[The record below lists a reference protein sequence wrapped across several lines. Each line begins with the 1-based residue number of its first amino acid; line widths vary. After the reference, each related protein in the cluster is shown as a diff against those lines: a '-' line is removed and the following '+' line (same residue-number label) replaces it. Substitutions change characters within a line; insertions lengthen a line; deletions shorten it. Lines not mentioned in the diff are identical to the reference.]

1 MNELVFIIREK
12 WQIWRLH
19 RRIVYH
25 GKLLG
30 ENKFLKWHNSYL
42 KYLKS
47 GALTPEGLTAVIS
60 DAKYLFEEKQMSTEI
75 TLGSKVV
82 IKECHS
88 MPQLIGKTGVVK
100 ALLMVDATNPYPMY
114 VWLDEPI
121 QMSQALPIPGVSIQ
135 QEWRG
140 PHLCRP
146 DELALVGS
154 EQTNIPDAFNKAF
167 DEKPPEEKK
176 DDGSSK

>member
-1 MNELVFIIREK
+1 MNAVKSEASALYKEVEPD
-12 WQIWRLH
+12 
-19 RRIVYH
+19 
-25 GKLLG
+25 
-30 ENKFLKWHNSYL
+30 
-42 KYLKS
+42 LKS
-47 GALTPEGLTAVIS
+47 ADPEKVKI
-60 DAKYLFEEKQMSTEI
+60 AKWKLDDYLCKEVNVSTEI